1 MRTHGSLWDKVAN
14 NLQEWYSGAVEWT
27 GEKARIGVKKV
38 DMVGIQHNI
47 KRTMTHLGGR
57 VYDLLQRGED
67 IAMDIEVKRLIATL
81 QGLEKELT
89 EREGEIDELKV
100 RRREEPAASI
110 TSSDPAPAPVDAA
123 PTASESTSSETKQ
136 I

>member
-1 MRTHGSLWDKVAN
+1 MTTRGSLWERVAA
-14 NLQEWYSGAVEWT
+14 NLQEWYADARDWT

-67 IAMDIEVKRLIATL
+67 VAMDVEVKRLMATL
-81 QGLEKELT
+81 RGLETELA
-89 EREGEIDELKV
+89 EREREIDDLKAK
-100 RRREEPAASI
+100 RQEEPAASVSGSAAGSST
-110 TSSDPAPAPVDAA
+110 TSPPGTTPDSPHPRSDA
-123 PTASESTSSETKQ
+123 
-136 I
+136 